1 MAVRWSSA
9 RAPVGCRMSE
19 CRKSDVGCRMSDVE
33 HRKSDIQ
40 FTNDKCMN
48 ATMRFLAVP
57 AFAVLF
63 ELAAVSQTPQTLS
76 VPADSPRWDLQQ
88 AAKVADYLGRKCL
101 AIDGGAAVLKDFE
114 MRDAVLDV
122 DVATPAK
129 RGFFGFDVRSTR
141 TALIMKKS
149 IFGSISPDFL
159 TPCSTRQF

>member
-1 MAVRWSSA
+1 MLRYPIQEALVYMLESY
-9 RAPVGCRMSE
+9 
-19 CRKSDVGCRMSDVE
+19 E

-114 MRDAVLDV
+114 MRDGVLDV